1 MKTID
6 ARGLPPPQPFDR
18 VLEALLDLPPGDKLK
33 LIVPHEP
40 VPLFRFL
47 LRNNYAYRVEHAA
60 PGHCEVVMWELPADA
75 PAADLPGEVMPDP
88 ATPRRDA

>member
-18 VLEALLDLPPGDKLK
+18 VLAALGELPLGEKLK

-47 LRNNYAYRVEHAA
+47 LRNNYAYRSELIA
-60 PGHCEVVMWELPADA
+60 PGHCEVVMWELPAETSGTDA
-75 PAADLPGEVMPDP
+75 VSEIAPESAKPALEP
-88 ATPRRDA
+88 